1 MIHGIQRRLAVSVSG
16 FALLAA
22 LGGVAHADDA
32 IATSSGVAAPI
43 AVGAAAGLA
52 QAQAEPA
59 EDTAVTEVVV
69 TGFRNSL
76 QRALELKRTN
86 TGVVDSIL
94 AEDIAKFPDNN
105 LAESIQRIPGVAI
118 SRDQGEGRALSV
130 RGLGPDFT
138 RVRINGMEAQAST
151 DGYNGANRGRGFDF
165 NVFASELFNRIDVR
179 KTPSADTEEGSLG
192 ATVDLVTG
200 HPFDYK
206 GFKLA
211 ASAQAG
217 YNTQTEKTRPRMALL
232 VSNTFADDKLGA
244 LFSVAYS
251 KTAVNFQQS
260 SSGLWTNGPSD
271 GGWCRPTSGTGG
283 ICDVSAAELPRATE
297 LYNLASSAN
306 TYYPR
311 FMRYVQGL
319 GRTERLGLTGSLQW
333 APTDDTKVTLDG
345 LFSRYKVSRDD
356 WPIEAIGFSRGA
368 SQGGKPEMLVR
379 DMILDRNNTMVY
391 GLFDNVDM
399 RSEHNRDEFS
409 TDFGQWTLT
418 AEHKF
423 NDKFSIDGVAGYSF
437 SDFDNFND
445 ISTQIDR
452 FNVDGYS
459 VDTRPNGQYR
469 PAINF
474 GFDVTNPALWYF
486 GPTVTQPGGTGPT
499 GPEIRLRPNYTD
511 NKYKTVQ
518 INGKYALTDNLTL
531 KAGANWKQYDFSAQ
545 SYRFALGEA
554 NFPAIPAGYTI
565 QTLTEQFCGLGKM
578 NVPSPTPTCWT
589 TPNID
594 AFAAAYNI
602 YGNTGRTALSQTVA
616 SVRGENREVQEEN
629 KTGYVMANFD
639 YDVGGWRV
647 RGDVGVRH
655 VQTQQTSSFYTNVP
669 TSVNAAGFVY
679 TTVKR
684 KYDDTLPSMNLVVEP
699 TENLLLRFAAAKV
712 MARPALSALAAATS
726 VSVAGGSR
734 SVSTGNVNL
743 EPYRAK
749 TLDASIEWYP
759 KPGVIL
765 SAGVF
770 YKDISTYVQ
779 TLTRIQPYSATG
791 LPVSLLEGTG
801 VGPNDE
807 FSVTNVVNT
816 DGGPLKGVELNY
828 QQPLD
833 FLPDMFRGFGILA
846 NYTYVD
852 SSIDYIVDPNPATYR
867 AVNAPLLNLSK
878 HAANA
883 TLYYE
888 RGPLQARVSVNYRDK
903 YLTAVPGRY
912 NQDVQGTLSTT
923 FFDASTSYKIN
934 DQLTVSLEALNLSNE
949 KDISYIDS
957 KAQRFENYRV
967 AGRQFF
973 LGVRYTY

>member
-1 MIHGIQRRLAVSVSG
+1 MINTVHRRLAGGVSSL
-16 FALLAA
+16 ALVMA

-32 IATSSGVAAPI
+32 IATASGLAAP
-43 AVGAAAGLA
+43 AAEAAPMGQGQDA
-52 QAQAEPA
+52 APA
-59 EDTAVTEVVV
+59 ADAVTEVVV

-76 QRALELKRTN
+76 QRALELKRNN

-118 SRDQGEGRALSV
+118 TRDQGEGRALSV

-151 DGYNGANRGRGFDF
+151 DGYSGANRGRGFDF

-179 KTPSADTEEGSLG
+179 KTPSADVEEGSLG
-192 ATVDLVTG
+192 ATVDLTTG

-211 ASAQAG
+211 ASMQAG
-217 YNTQTEKTRPRMALL
+217 YNDQTEKTRPRMALL
-232 VSNTFADDKLGA
+232 VSNTFADDKFGA

-260 SSGLWTNGPSD
+260 SSGLWNQGNGD
-271 GGWCRPTSGTGG
+271 GGWCRPTTGTGG
-283 ICDVSAAELPRATE
+283 ICDVPAADFAKATSV
-297 LYNLASSAN
+297 YNLASAPT

-319 GRTERLGLTGSLQW
+319 GKTERLGLTGSLQW
-333 APTDDTKVTLDG
+333 APDDNTKFTFDT
-345 LFSRYKVSRDD
+345 LFSRYEVSRDD
-356 WPIEAIGFSRGA
+356 WPLEAIGFSRGA

-379 DMILDRNNTMVY
+379 DMILDSNNTMTY

-418 AEHKF
+418 GEHKF
-423 NDKFSIDGVAGYSF
+423 NDKFSLDGVVGYSY

-459 VDTRPNGQYR
+459 IDIRPKGQYL
-469 PAINF
+469 PAINY
-474 GFDVTNPALWYF
+474 GFDVTNPTNWYF

-518 INGKYALTDNLTL
+518 INGKYAFNDGFAIR
-531 KAGANWKQYDFSAQ
+531 AGANWKQYDFSAQ
-545 SYRFALGEA
+545 SYRYALGEA
-554 NFPAIPAGYTI
+554 NFPAIPAGSTI
-565 QTLTEQFCGLGKM
+565 TSLTEQFCGLSNMK
-578 NVPSPTPTCWT
+578 VPSPTPTCWT

-616 SVRGENREVQEEN
+616 SVRGENRSVQEED

-639 YDVGGWRV
+639 QELAGMRV
-647 RGDVGVRH
+647 RGDFGVRH
-655 VQTQQTSSFYTNVP
+655 VQTKQTSTFYTNVP
-669 TSVNAAGFVY
+669 TTVNAAGFVQ
-679 TTVKR
+679 TTVER
-684 KYDDTLPSMNLVVEP
+684 TYDDTLPSMNLVAEP
-699 TENLLLRFAAAKV
+699 NDQLLVRFSAAKV
-712 MARPALSALAAATS
+712 MARPALGNLAAATT

-734 SVSTGNVNL
+734 TVSTGNANL
-743 EPYRAK
+743 DPYRAK
-749 TLDASIEWYP
+749 TADFSVEWYP
-759 KPGVIL
+759 RAGVIL
-765 SAGVF
+765 SAGLF
-770 YKDISTYVQ
+770 YKKISTYVQ
-779 TLTRIQPYSATG
+779 TITTVAPYSSTG
-791 LPVSLLEGTG
+791 LPLSLLDGTG
-801 VGPNDE
+801 VNAADD
-807 FSVTNVVNT
+807 FTITNVINT
-816 DGGPLKGVELNY
+816 PGGPLKGIELNY

-833 FLPDMFRGFGILA
+833 FLPDAFRGFGVLA

-852 SSIDYIVDPNPATYR
+852 SNIDYFASTAAGAQTIS
-867 AVNAPLLNLSK
+867 APLLNLSK
-878 HAANA
+878 NAYNA

-888 RGPLQARVSVNYRDK
+888 RGKVQARMSVNYRDK

-912 NQDVQGTLSTT
+912 NQDVQGALSTT
-923 FFDASTSYKIN
+923 FVDGSASYKVS
-934 DQLTVSLEALNLSNE
+934 DQLSFSVDALNLTNE
-949 KDISYIDS
+949 KDISYVDS
-957 KAQRFENYRV
+957 KTQRFENYRIG
-967 AGRQFF
+967 GRQFY

>member
-1 MIHGIQRRLAVSVSG
+1 MIDRFQKQLAGGASG
-16 FALLAA
+16 LALVLA
-22 LGGVAHADDA
+22 LGGAAHAEDA
-32 IATSSGVAAPI
+32 IATASSAAAP
-43 AVGAAAGLA
+43 AAMGATALQDAAA
-52 QAQAEPA
+52 QAD
-59 EDTAVTEVVV
+59 DTAVTEVVV
-69 TGFRNSL
+69 TGFRSSL
-76 QRALELKRTN
+76 AKALELKRTN

-118 SRDQGEGRALSV
+118 SRDQGEGRTLSV

-165 NVFASELFNRIDVR
+165 NIFASELFNRIDVR
-179 KTPSADTEEGSLG
+179 KTPSADVEEGSLG

-217 YNTQTEKTRPRMALL
+217 YNTQTEKARPRLALL

-244 LFSVAYS
+244 LFSIAYS

-260 SSGLWTNGPSD
+260 SSGLWNQGNGD
-271 GGWCRPTSGTGG
+271 GGWCRPTTGTGG
-283 ICDVSAAELPRATE
+283 ICDVAAADFAKATQI
-297 LYNLASSAN
+297 YNLASSPT

-319 GRTERLGLTGSLQW
+319 GKTERLGLTGSLQW

-356 WPIEAIGFSRGA
+356 WPLEAIGFSRGA

-379 DMILDRNNTMVY
+379 DMILDGKNTMLY

-399 RSEHNRDEFS
+399 RSEHNRDAFS
-409 TDFGQWTLT
+409 TDFGQWTLS

-423 NDKFSIDGVAGYSF
+423 SDKFSLDGVVGYSY

-459 VDTRPNGQYR
+459 IDIRPKGQYL
-469 PAINF
+469 PAINY
-474 GFDVTNPALWYF
+474 GFDVTNPSLWYF

-518 INGKYALTDNLTL
+518 INGRYAMSDGLIVR
-531 KAGANWKQYDFSAQ
+531 AGANWKKYDFVAQ
-545 SYRFALGEA
+545 SYRYALGEA
-554 NFPAIPAGYTI
+554 NFPAIPSGYTI
-565 QTLTEQFCGLGKM
+565 QSLTEQFCGLANLK
-578 NVPSPTPTCWT
+578 VPSPTPTCWT
-589 TPNID
+589 TPSIE
-594 AFAAAYNI
+594 AYQAAYNI
-602 YGNTGRTALSQTVA
+602 YGGAGRTALSQTVA
-616 SVRGENREVQEEN
+616 SVRGENRSVKEED
-629 KTGYVMANFD
+629 KTAYAVVNFD
-639 YDVGGWRV
+639 QDLGGWRV
-647 RGDVGVRH
+647 RGDLGVRY
-655 VQTQQTSSFYTNVP
+655 VETNQTSNFYTNVP
-669 TSVNAAGFVY
+669 TSVNAAGFVL

-684 KYDDTLPSMNLVVEP
+684 TYDDTLPSLNLVLEP
-699 TENLLLRFAAAKV
+699 NDRLLLRFSAAKV
-712 MARPALSALAAATS
+712 MARPALGNLAAATS

-734 SVSTGNVNL
+734 SVSTGNANL
-743 EPYRAK
+743 DPYRAK
-749 TLDASIEWYP
+749 SADVSIEWYP
-759 KPGVIL
+759 RAGAIL
-765 SAGVF
+765 SAGLF
-770 YKDISTYVQ
+770 YKKISTYVQ
-779 TLTRIQPYSATG
+779 TITTIAPYSSTG

-801 VGPNDE
+801 VNANDD
-807 FSVTNVVNT
+807 FSITNVINT
-816 DGGPLKGVELNY
+816 PGGPLKGFELNY

-833 FLPDMFRGFGILA
+833 FLPDMFKGFGVLA

-852 SSIDYIVDPNPATYR
+852 SNIDYFATT
-867 AVNAPLLNLSK
+867 AAGAATISAPLLNLSK
-878 HAANA
+878 NAANA

-888 RGPLQARVSVNYRDK
+888 RGKVQARVSVNYRDK

-912 NQDVQGTLSTT
+912 NQDVQGAVSTT
-923 FFDASTSYKIN
+923 FLDGSASYKVN
-934 DQLTVSLEALNLSNE
+934 DQFSVSIDALNLTNE

-957 KAQRFENYRV
+957 TTQRFENYRV
-967 AGRQFF
+967 GGRQFYV
-973 LGVRYTY
+973 GARYTF

>member
-1 MIHGIQRRLAVSVSG
+1 MDRFQRQLAGGASG
-16 FALLAA
+16 LALVLA
-22 LGGVAHADDA
+22 LGGVAHADEV
-32 IATSSGVAAPI
+32 IATANGGAAPVAAVGVAALQEAAP
-43 AVGAAAGLA
+43 AAA
-52 QAQAEPA
+52 
-59 EDTAVTEVVV
+59 DNTAVTEVVV

-76 QRALELKRTN
+76 AKALELKRTN

-151 DGYNGANRGRGFDF
+151 DGYSGANRGRGFDF

-179 KTPSADTEEGSLG
+179 KTPSADVEEGSLG
-192 ATVDLVTG
+192 ATVDLTTG

-217 YNTQTEKTRPRMALL
+217 YNDQTGKTRPRMALL

-251 KTAVNFQQS
+251 KTAVDFQQS
-260 SSGLWTNGPSD
+260 SSGLWNQGNGD
-271 GGWCRPTSGTGG
+271 GGWCKPTTGTGG
-283 ICDVSAAELPRATE
+283 ICDVPAADFAKATST
-297 LYNLASSAN
+297 YNLASAPT

-319 GRTERLGLTGSLQW
+319 GKTERLGLTGSLQW
-333 APTDDTKVTLDG
+333 APDDDTKITLDG

-356 WPIEAIGFSRGA
+356 WPLEAIGFSRGA

-379 DMILDRNNTMVY
+379 DMILNSQNTMLY

-418 AEHKF
+418 GEHKF
-423 NDKFSIDGVAGYSF
+423 SDKFSLDGVVGYSY

-459 VDTRPNGQYR
+459 IDIRPKGQYL
-469 PAINF
+469 PAINY
-474 GFDVTNPALWYF
+474 GFDVTDPSQWYF

-518 INGKYALTDNLTL
+518 LNGKYAFNDGLTVR
-531 KAGANWKQYDFSAQ
+531 AGANWKQYDFSAQ
-545 SYRFALGEA
+545 SYRYALGEA
-554 NFPAIPAGYTI
+554 NFPTIPTGSSI
-565 QTLTEQFCGLGKM
+565 QSLTEQFCGLKKL
-578 NVPSPTPTCWT
+578 NVPTPTPVCWT

-594 AFAAAYNI
+594 AFQAAYNI
-602 YGNTGRTALSQTVA
+602 YSNSGRTALSQTVA
-616 SVRGENREVQEEN
+616 SVRGENRSVKEED

-639 YDVGGWRV
+639 QEVGSWRV
-647 RGDVGVRH
+647 RGDVGVRY
-655 VQTQQTSSFYTNVP
+655 VETNQTSTFYTNVP
-669 TSVNAAGFVY
+669 PSVDPAQFVL

-684 KYDDTLPSMNLVVEP
+684 SYSDTLPSLNLVLEP
-699 TENLLLRFAAAKV
+699 TDKLQVRFSAAKV
-712 MARPALSALAAATS
+712 MARPALGNLAAATS

-734 SVSTGNVNL
+734 SVSTGNANL
-743 EPYRAK
+743 DPYRAK
-749 TLDASIEWYP
+749 SVDFSIEWYP
-759 KPGVIL
+759 KSGTIV
-765 SAGVF
+765 SAGFF
-770 YKDISTYVQ
+770 YKNISTYVQ
-779 TLTRIQPYSATG
+779 TLTLTRPYSATG
-791 LPVSLLEGTG
+791 LPVSLLDNTG
-801 VGPNDE
+801 AGPNDD
-807 FSVTNVVNT
+807 FAVTNVVNT
-816 DGGPLKGVELNY
+816 KGGPLKGFELNY

-833 FLPDMFRGFGILA
+833 FLPEAFRGFGILA

-852 SSIDYIVDPNPATYR
+852 SSIDYIIDPNPPTYR
-867 AVNAPLLNLSK
+867 VVNAPLLNLSK
-878 HAANA
+878 NAANA

-888 RGPLQARVSVNYRDK
+888 RGKVQARISVNYRDK

-912 NQDVQGTLSTT
+912 NQDVQGNLATT
-923 FFDASTSYKIN
+923 FLDGSASYKIT
-934 DQLTVSLEALNLSNE
+934 DQLSVSVDGLNLTNE

-957 KAQRFENYRV
+957 TTQRFENYRV
-967 AGRQFF
+967 GGRQFYV
-973 LGVRYTY
+973 GARYTF

>member
-1 MIHGIQRRLAVSVSG
+1 MITAAKRYLVGVSSLALVV
-16 FALLAA
+16 A
-22 LGGVAHADDA
+22 LGGA
-32 IATSSGVAAPI
+32 
-43 AVGAAAGLA
+43 A
-52 QAQAEPA
+52 QAGEPISTANGQQAPPA
-59 EDTAVTEVVV
+59 ETAQASPVQDAPAPDDNAVTEVLV

-76 QRALELKRTN
+76 QRALELKRSN

-118 SRDQGEGRALSV
+118 TRDQGEGRALSV

-151 DGYNGANRGRGFDF
+151 DGYSGANRGRGFDF
-165 NVFASELFNRIDVR
+165 NIFASELFNRIDVR
-179 KTPSADTEEGSLG
+179 KTPSADVEEGSLG
-192 ATVDLVTG
+192 ATVDLTTG

-217 YNTQTEKTRPRMALL
+217 YNDQTEKTRPRMALL
-232 VSNTFADDKLGA
+232 ISNTFADDTLGA

-260 SSGLWTNGPSD
+260 SSGLWNQGSGD
-271 GGWCRPTSGTGG
+271 GGWCRPTTGTGG
-283 ICDVSAAELPRATE
+283 ICDVPAADFARATSV
-297 LYNLASSAN
+297 YTLASAPT

-319 GRTERLGLTGSLQW
+319 GKTERLGLTGSLQW
-333 APTDDTKVTLDG
+333 APDQDTKITLDG

-356 WPIEAIGFSRGA
+356 WPLEAIGFSRGA

-379 DMILDRNNTMVY
+379 DMMLDSNNTMQY

-409 TDFGQWTLT
+409 TDFGQWTL
-418 AEHKF
+418 AGEHKF
-423 NDKFSIDGVAGYSF
+423 NEKFSLDGAVGYSY

-459 VDTRPNGQYR
+459 IDIRPNGQYK
-469 PAINF
+469 PAINY
-474 GFDVTNPALWYF
+474 GFDVTNPANWYF

-518 INGKYALTDNLTL
+518 INGKYAFSDGFAV

-545 SYRFALGEA
+545 SYRYALGEA
-554 NFPAIPAGYTI
+554 NFPAIPAGSTI
-565 QTLTEQFCGLGKM
+565 QSLTEQFCGLGNMK
-578 NVPSPTPTCWT
+578 VPSPTPTCWT

-594 AFAAAYNI
+594 AVAAAYNI

-616 SVRGENREVQEEN
+616 SVRGENRSVQEED

-639 YDVGGWRV
+639 RQAGSWRL
-647 RGDVGVRH
+647 RGDAGVRY
-655 VQTQQTSSFYTNVP
+655 VQTQQTSTFYTNVP
-669 TSVNAAGFVY
+669 TSVNAAGYVQ
-679 TTVKR
+679 TTVER
-684 KYDDTLPSMNLVVEP
+684 TYHDTLPSMNLVAEP
-699 TENLLLRFAAAKV
+699 NDQLLIRFSAAKV
-712 MARPALSALAAATS
+712 MARPALNNLAAATT

-734 SVSTGNVNL
+734 SVSTGNANL
-743 EPYRAK
+743 DPYRAK
-749 TLDASIEWYP
+749 TADFSVEWYP
-759 KPGVIL
+759 SPGVIL
-765 SAGVF
+765 SAGLF
-770 YKDISTYVQ
+770 YKKISTYVQ
-779 TLTRIQPYSATG
+779 TITIVAPYASTG
-791 LPVSLLEGTG
+791 LPLSLLDGTG
-801 VGPNDE
+801 VGANDD
-807 FSVTNVVNT
+807 FSITNVINT
-816 DGGPLKGVELNY
+816 PGGPLKGLELNY

-833 FLPDMFRGFGILA
+833 FLPEAFRGFGILA

-852 SSIDYIVDPNPATYR
+852 SNIDYFATT
-867 AVNAPLLNLSK
+867 AAGAAKISAPLLNLSK
-878 HAANA
+878 NAYNA

-888 RGPLQARVSVNYRDK
+888 RGKVQARVSVNYRDK

-912 NQDVQGTLSTT
+912 NQDVQGNLSTT
-923 FFDASTSYKIN
+923 FVDGSASYKVS
-934 DQLTVSLEALNLSNE
+934 DQLSFSLDALNLTNE

-957 KAQRFENYRV
+957 KTQRFENYRV
-967 AGRQFF
+967 GGRQFYA
-973 LGVRYTY
+973 GVRYTF

>member
-1 MIHGIQRRLAVSVSG
+1 MIDRFQRRLAGGASG
-16 FALLAA
+16 LALVLA
-22 LGGVAHADDA
+22 LGGVAHADEV
-32 IATSSGVAAPI
+32 IATANGGAAPVVTAGVAALQE
-43 AVGAAAGLA
+43 AA
-52 QAQAEPA
+52 PA
-59 EDTAVTEVVV
+59 TADNTAVTEVVV

-76 QRALELKRTN
+76 AKALELKRTS

-151 DGYNGANRGRGFDF
+151 DGYSGANRGRGFDF

-179 KTPSADTEEGSLG
+179 KTPSADVEEGSLG
-192 ATVDLVTG
+192 ATVDLTTG

-217 YNTQTEKTRPRMALL
+217 YNDQTGKTRPRMALL

-251 KTAVNFQQS
+251 KTAVDFQQS
-260 SSGLWTNGPSD
+260 SSGLWNQGNGD
-271 GGWCRPTSGTGG
+271 GGWCRPTTGTGG
-283 ICDVSAAELPRATE
+283 ICDVPAADFAKATSI
-297 LYNLASSAN
+297 YNLASAPT

-319 GRTERLGLTGSLQW
+319 GKTERLGLTGSLQW
-333 APTDDTKVTLDG
+333 APDDDTKITLDG

-356 WPIEAIGFSRGA
+356 WPLEAIGFSRGA

-379 DMILDRNNTMVY
+379 DMILDGANTMQY

-418 AEHKF
+418 GEHKF
-423 NDKFSIDGVAGYSF
+423 SDKFSLDGVVGYSY

-459 VDTRPNGQYR
+459 IDIRPKGQYL
-469 PAINF
+469 PAINY
-474 GFDVTNPALWYF
+474 GFNVTDPSLWYF

-518 INGKYALTDNLTL
+518 LNGKYAFNDGLTVR
-531 KAGANWKQYDFSAQ
+531 AGANWKQYDFSAQ

-554 NFPAIPAGYTI
+554 NFPAIPTGSTI
-565 QTLTEQFCGLGKM
+565 QSLTEQFCGLGKLG
-578 NVPSPTPTCWT
+578 VPSPTPTCWT
-589 TPNID
+589 TPNIE
-594 AFAAAYNI
+594 AYQAAYNI

-616 SVRGENREVQEEN
+616 SVRGENRSVKEED

-639 YDVGGWRV
+639 QEVGTWRV
-647 RGDVGVRH
+647 RGDVGVRY
-655 VQTQQTSSFYTNVP
+655 VETNQTSNFYTNVP
-669 TSVNAAGFVY
+669 TTVNAAGYVM

-684 KYDDTLPSMNLVVEP
+684 TYTDTLPSMNLVLEP
-699 TENLLLRFAAAKV
+699 TDKLQVRFSAAKV
-712 MARPALSALAAATS
+712 MARPALGNLAAATS

-734 SVSTGNVNL
+734 SVSTGNANL
-743 EPYRAK
+743 DPYRAK
-749 TLDASIEWYP
+749 SADFSIEWYP
-759 KPGVIL
+759 KSGTIL
-765 SAGVF
+765 SAGFF
-770 YKDISTYVQ
+770 YKKISTYVQ
-779 TLTRIQPYSATG
+779 TITTVAPYSSTG
-791 LPVSLLEGTG
+791 LPVSLLDGTG
-801 VGPNDE
+801 VNANDD
-807 FSVTNVVNT
+807 FSITNVINT
-816 DGGPLKGVELNY
+816 PGGPLKGFELNY

-833 FLPDMFRGFGILA
+833 FLPDAFRGFGVLM

-852 SSIDYIVDPNPATYR
+852 SSIDYFATT
-867 AVNAPLLNLSK
+867 AAGAAKINAPLLNLSK
-878 HAANA
+878 NAANA

-888 RGPLQARVSVNYRDK
+888 RGKVQARVSVNYRDK

-912 NQDVQGTLSTT
+912 NQDVQGNLATT
-923 FFDASTSYKIN
+923 FFDGSASYKIT
-934 DQLTVSLEALNLSNE
+934 DQLSVSVDALNLTNE

-957 KAQRFENYRV
+957 TTQRFENYRV
-967 AGRQFF
+967 GGRQFYV
-973 LGVRYTY
+973 GARYTF

>member
-1 MIHGIQRRLAVSVSG
+1 MDGFQRQLAGGASG
-16 FALLAA
+16 LALMLA
-22 LGGVAHADDA
+22 LGGVAHADEL
-32 IATSSGVAAPI
+32 IATANGAAAPVAAAGVAALQE
-43 AVGAAAGLA
+43 AAPA
-52 QAQAEPA
+52 QA
-59 EDTAVTEVVV
+59 DNTAVTEVVV

-76 QRALELKRTN
+76 AKALELKRTN

-151 DGYNGANRGRGFDF
+151 DGYSGANRGRGFDF

-179 KTPSADTEEGSLG
+179 KTPSADVEEGSLG

-217 YNTQTEKTRPRMALL
+217 YNDQTQKTRPRMALL

-260 SSGLWTNGPSD
+260 SSGLWNQGNGD
-271 GGWCRPTSGTGG
+271 GGWCKPTTGTGG
-283 ICDVSAAELPRATE
+283 ICDVPAADFAKATSI
-297 LYNLASSAN
+297 YNLASAPT

-319 GRTERLGLTGSLQW
+319 GKTERLGLTGSLQW
-333 APTDDTKVTLDG
+333 APDDDTKITLDG

-356 WPIEAIGFSRGA
+356 WPLEAIGFSRGA

-379 DMILDRNNTMVY
+379 DMILDSNNTMQY

-418 AEHKF
+418 GEHKF
-423 NDKFSIDGVAGYSF
+423 SDKFSLDGVVGYSY

-459 VDTRPNGQYR
+459 IDIRPKGQYL
-469 PAINF
+469 PAINY

-518 INGKYALTDNLTL
+518 LNGKYAFNDGLSVR
-531 KAGANWKQYDFSAQ
+531 AGANWKQYDFSAQ

-554 NFPAIPAGYTI
+554 NFPAIPAGSTI
-565 QTLTEQFCGLGKM
+565 QSLTEQFCGLGKLK
-578 NVPSPTPTCWT
+578 VPNPTPTCWT
-589 TPNID
+589 TPNIE
-594 AFAAAYNI
+594 AFQAAYNI

-616 SVRGENREVQEEN
+616 SVRGENRSVKEED

-639 YDVGGWRV
+639 QEVGSWRV
-647 RGDVGVRH
+647 RGDVGVRY
-655 VQTQQTSSFYTNVP
+655 VETNQTSNFYTNVP
-669 TSVNAAGFVY
+669 TTVNAAGFVM

-684 KYDDTLPSMNLVVEP
+684 TYNDTLPSMNLVLEP
-699 TENLLLRFAAAKV
+699 TDKLLVRFSAAKV
-712 MARPALSALAAATS
+712 MARPALGNLAAATS

-734 SVSTGNVNL
+734 SVSTGNANL
-743 EPYRAK
+743 DPYRAK
-749 TLDASIEWYP
+749 SADFSIEWYP
-759 KPGVIL
+759 KSGTIV
-765 SAGVF
+765 SAGFF
-770 YKDISTYVQ
+770 YKKISTYVQ
-779 TLTRIQPYSATG
+779 TITTVAPYASTG
-791 LPVSLLEGTG
+791 LPVSLLDGTG
-801 VGPNDE
+801 VNANDD
-807 FSVTNVVNT
+807 FSITNVINT
-816 DGGPLKGVELNY
+816 PGGPLKGFELNY

-852 SSIDYIVDPNPATYR
+852 SSIDYFATT
-867 AVNAPLLNLSK
+867 AAGAAKINAPLLNLSK
-878 HAANA
+878 NAANA

-888 RGPLQARVSVNYRDK
+888 RGKVQARVSVNYRDK

-912 NQDVQGTLSTT
+912 NQDVQGNLSTV
-923 FFDASTSYKIN
+923 FLDGSASYKFN
-934 DQLTVSLEALNLSNE
+934 DHLSFSVDALNLTNE

-957 KAQRFENYRV
+957 TTQRFENYRV
-967 AGRQFF
+967 GGRQFYV
-973 LGVRYTY
+973 GARYTF